1 MSSTTSIETPTSTS
15 HILDNPAWAAL
26 TGPHAHLAERV
37 GRAAR
42 YPADVAGFHALTDHD
57 DPRAWADLAALVG
70 PGGTA
75 ALRGVNRAPDGWEI
89 VRSGQGVQLVDTAL
103 RAEPDPEAVV
113 LGAADVP
120 EILDLVARTE
130 PGPYLPRTVELGTYL
145 GIRHEGRLVALAG
158 ERLHPPGWTEISV
171 VCTDPDH
178 RGRGL
183 ATRLVRAVAAGIK
196 ERGDHPFLHAA
207 ANNTRAIRLYESI
220 GFTLRA
226 RTRFSLLR
234 RTGPAVAV
242 APRES
247 AADPEETAQTRRC
260 SL

>member
-1 MSSTTSIETPTSTS
+1 MSSTASIETTTSTSTS
-15 HILDNPAWAAL
+15 HVLDNPAWAAL
-26 TGPHAHLAERV
+26 TGPHAHFAERV

-42 YPADVAGFHALTDHD
+42 YPVDVAGFNAITDND
-57 DPRAWADLAALVG
+57 DPRAWADLATLVG

-75 ALRGVNRAPDGWEI
+75 AVRGVSEVPDGWEI

-103 RAEPDPEAVV
+103 RAEPDPEAVR
-113 LGAADVP
+113 LGPDDVP

-145 GIRHEGRLVALAG
+145 GIREEGRLIALAG
-158 ERLHPPGWTEISV
+158 ERLHPPGWTEISA

-196 ERGDHPFLHAA
+196 ERGEHPFLHAA
-207 ANNTRAIRLYESI
+207 ATNANAIRLYESI
-220 GFTLRA
+220 GFSLRA
-226 RTRFSLLR
+226 RTVFSVVR
-234 RTGPAVAV
+234 HTGPTT
-242 APRES
+242 
-247 AADPEETAQTRRC
+247 AADPEETP
-260 SL
+260 